1 MSSRMDKYKDNPEFL
16 GSRAR
21 KNEELYQ
28 EIIYDDLDDINLAS
42 NAHVIGENDK
52 NIDIEKIKELLE
64 KTYPSE
70 QKKARTPRPLS
81 RDLEPLEVEEENYNE
96 EEETK
101 EYDINAIIEKAKL
114 DKDID
119 YERERLKKIRDTQ
132 YDILKGLDLGDAKEE
147 ERPSVVTSHKDDLMS
162 LINTITEK
170 ELTREMNPLDI
181 LTDLKG
187 SENTVVLDGVKEGL
201 EKADAKTDI
210 QNSVKNTVKDAV
222 KDTVKEEVKRE
233 IDKTFYTNSM
243 SFTKSDFDDFND
255 LKEDM
260 ESNKMLVR
268 ILLVI
273 VAIAFIVGIVFL
285 ANHIFDLNWF

>member
-1 MSSRMDKYKDNPEFL
+1 MSSRMDKYRDNPEFL
-16 GSRAR
+16 GSRAK
-21 KNEELYQ
+21 KNEDLYQ
-28 EIIYDDLDDINLAS
+28 EIIYDDLEDVNLAS
-42 NAHVIGENDK
+42 NAHVIGESDN

-64 KTYPSE
+64 KKYPTE
-70 QKKARTPRPLS
+70 QKNKRTSRPLS
-81 RDLEPLEVEEENYNE
+81 REVDLEEDIPVSKD

-101 EYDINAIIEKAKL
+101 EYDINAILEKAKM
-114 DKDID
+114 DKDVD

-132 YDILKGLDLGDAKEE
+132 YDILKGLNLDDSEDEKE
-147 ERPSVVTSHKDDLMS
+147 RSVVSSNKDDLMH

-187 SENTVVLDGVKEGL
+187 SENTVVLDGIKNEIDRKKEIKDTALSTVKE
-201 EKADAKTDI
+201 T
-210 QNSVKNTVKDAV
+210 V
-222 KDTVKEEVKRE
+222 KDTVKEEVKKE

-260 ESNKMLVR
+260 ASNKIIVR
-268 ILLVI
+268 ILLVLVF
-273 VAIAFIVGIVFL
+273 VALAAGMVFL

>member
-1 MSSRMDKYKDNPEFL
+1 MSSRMDKYRDNPEFL
-16 GSRAR
+16 GSRAK
-21 KNEELYQ
+21 KNEDLYQ
-28 EIIYDDLDDINLAS
+28 EIIYDDLEDVNLAS
-42 NAHVIGENDK
+42 NAHVIGESDN

-64 KTYPSE
+64 KKYPTE
-70 QKKARTPRPLS
+70 QKNKRMSRPLS
-81 RDLEPLEVEEENYNE
+81 REVDLEEDIPVSKD

-101 EYDINAIIEKAKL
+101 EYDINAILEKAKM
-114 DKDID
+114 DKDVD

-132 YDILKGLDLGDAKEE
+132 YDILKGLNLDDSEDEKE
-147 ERPSVVTSHKDDLMS
+147 RSVVSSNKDDLMH

-187 SENTVVLDGVKEGL
+187 SENTVVLDGIKNEIDRKKEIKDTALSAVKE
-201 EKADAKTDI
+201 T
-210 QNSVKNTVKDAV
+210 V
-222 KDTVKEEVKRE
+222 KDTVKEEVKKE

-260 ESNKMLVR
+260 ESNKIIVR
-268 ILLVI
+268 ILLVLVF
-273 VAIAFIVGIVFL
+273 VALVAGMVFL

>member
-1 MSSRMDKYKDNPEFL
+1 MSSRMDKYKDNLDFS

-42 NAHVIGENDK
+42 NAHVIGENEK

-64 KTYPSE
+64 KNYPAKS
-70 QKKARTPRPLS
+70 QKKYTTRPLS
-81 RDLEPLEVEEENYNE
+81 EDLEPLEEERNV

-114 DKDID
+114 DKEVD

-132 YDILKGLDLGDAKEE
+132 YDILKGLDIEE
-147 ERPSVVTSHKDDLMS
+147 EEKVSSVVSSHKDDLMH

-187 SENTVVLDGVKEGL
+187 SDDTVVLDGVKDAL
-201 EKADAKTDI
+201 EKESESKTI
-210 QNSVKNTVKDAV
+210 HETVKNTVKEAV
-222 KDTVKEEVKRE
+222 KDTVKEEVKKE
-233 IDKTFYTNSM
+233 MDKTFYTNSV
-243 SFTKSDFDDFND
+243 SFSKSDFDDFND

-260 ESNKMLVR
+260 ESNKILVR
-268 ILLVI
+268 ILFI
-273 VAIAFIVGIVFL
+273 VVSIAFIMGLIVL
-285 ANHIFDLNWF
+285 INHIFEFNWF